1 MLPFTITQ
9 IACGETFSL
18 FLSNKNELIVSG
30 MLELS
35 ESVFSGHRDELG
47 IPHIVPFRGTI
58 LKIAAGTRFALV
70 WTEIWYD
77 SQLLVK
83 GFHYNDVYYWKAEE
97 GDTELA
103 VLL

>member
-1 MLPFTITQ
+1 MLPYTITQ

-18 FLSNKNELIVSG
+18 FLSDKNDLIVSG

-35 ESVFSGHRDELG
+35 ESIYPEHRDELG

-70 WTEIWYD
+70 LIEIPCD
-77 SQLLVK
+77 L
-83 GFHYNDVYYWKAEE
+83 
-97 GDTELA
+97 
-103 VLL
+103 

>member
-1 MLPFTITQ
+1 
-9 IACGETFSL
+9 
-18 FLSNKNELIVSG
+18 

-58 LKIAAGTRFALV
+58 LKITAGTRFALV